1 MILLPPWRRAPL
13 LPFGQP
19 AVILAVVGA
28 AAILACASASA
39 LLFLSSASSES
50 LRRIVAEACPDAPG
64 VAVTAEQV
72 GTIPR
77 GVTRDG
83 MRESSPGRRVDD
95 GRLRQALTGQGLADP
110 YRVSVSEQSPLIE
123 NAVAG
128 QAVRLFHR
136 DGVAQQITP
145 LAGPV
150 AGSGVWL
157 PYRQAY
163 RMRVEPGDSVRLS
176 VSPDNRPSVRVVGIY
191 RDLFDEP
198 VRPFWCSYATLFQSP
213 GYGSDNL
220 PPPLVIPTDA
230 ATLARIRDA
239 YGGSSTESWVSPVD
253 TRRLTLAE
261 ARAYA
266 DRQHTAYRAAG
277 LPERAD
283 YGSQNSG
290 PGQLPCSPSVEDDG
304 AHGVRLLRRIA
315 RISARN
321 SSSSSSVLKMPSRG
335 QLVDR
340 LDRAL
345 ALAPGQLVDRNL
357 TLILGVRAVVGAA
370 GAHRCRLHVVR
381 LRTVA
386 LVRVCWERTG
396 RPCR

>member
-1 MILLPPWRRAPL
+1 MSYGSRGGR
-13 LPFGQP
+13 FGQP

-28 AAILACASASA
+28 AAILASASASA

-83 MRESSPGRRVDD
+83 MRESSPGRRVHD
-95 GRLRQALTGQGLADP
+95 GRLRQSLTGQGFADP

-163 RMRVEPGDSVRLS
+163 RILTG
-176 VSPDNRPSVRVVGIY
+176 
-191 RDLFDEP
+191 RDL
-198 VRPFWCSYATLFQSP
+198 
-213 GYGSDNL
+213 
-220 PPPLVIPTDA
+220 
-230 ATLARIRDA
+230 
-239 YGGSSTESWVSPVD
+239 
-253 TRRLTLAE
+253 
-261 ARAYA
+261 
-266 DRQHTAYRAAG
+266 
-277 LPERAD
+277 
-283 YGSQNSG
+283 
-290 PGQLPCSPSVEDDG
+290 
-304 AHGVRLLRRIA
+304 
-315 RISARN
+315 
-321 SSSSSSVLKMPSRG
+321 
-335 QLVDR
+335 
-340 LDRAL
+340 
-345 ALAPGQLVDRNL
+345 
-357 TLILGVRAVVGAA
+357 
-370 GAHRCRLHVVR
+370 
-381 LRTVA
+381 
-386 LVRVCWERTG
+386 
-396 RPCR
+396 